1 VNRVG
6 GAACAAMAVMLA
18 ACSSPDSGGN
28 EIAAPNESDRAAVA
42 NQETVAQTPTPLAAA
57 ATIAVA
63 GFLSFSISA
72 GLSFPDD
79 ELKEIVI
86 VQAEKALGPKY
97 KVRIDELDVWWFT
110 GVSLDGIQ
118 IEERVND
125 DVPIDPDIPADLPMK
140 VRITSVRARLTPLLS
155 LFHLAPTVE
164 FEVDVDGGI
173 IEGTA
178 SFGSEGTTIRAQVDK
193 LDLRTTPALASF
205 TGVPFFGELSADI
218 EWTLSPKLQPTAGFV
233 RLSGSQ
239 LTLGPATVM
248 TEKFPPMTYFEI
260 PQTNFGTLAVDLEF
274 SEDNKTSGLLK
285 IKKMETS
292 GRDIRLEAW
301 GSVDT
306 ATTLKRSKVD
316 VKMRTQ
322 LDETFVKK
330 NSIAPFLNVNEVRKG
345 KNRDWY
351 GFTISGI
358 VDRIQFKGS
367 TDAATGPKELAKT
380 KEPVAPEK

>member
-1 VNRVG
+1 
-6 GAACAAMAVMLA
+6 MLVWLDK
-18 ACSSPDSGGN
+18 P
-28 EIAAPNESDRAAVA
+28 VWKF
-42 NQETVAQTPTPLAAA
+42 

-72 GLSFPDD
+72 ALSFPDN

-97 KVRIDELDVWWFT
+97 KVRIDELDLWWLT
-110 GVSLDGIQ
+110 GLTLEGVQ

-125 DVPIDPDIPADLPMK
+125 DIPIDPDIPADLPMK
-140 VRITSVRARLTPLLS
+140 VRITSVSARFTPLLS
-155 LFHLAPTVE
+155 LFHLAPTLE
-164 FEVDVDGGI
+164 FEADVDGGLV
-173 IEGTA
+173 EGTA
-178 SFGSEGTTIRAQVDK
+178 SFGSGGTTIRAQVDQ
-193 LDLRTTPALASF
+193 LDLRKTPAITQF

-218 EWTLSPKLQPTAGFV
+218 EWTLSPKLQPTSGFV

-260 PQTNFGTLAVDLEF
+260 PSTNFGTLAVDLEF
-274 SEDNKTSGLLK
+274 SEDDKAAGLLK

-306 ATTLKRSKVD
+306 ASTLKRSKVD

-351 GFTISGI
+351 GFAITGI
-358 VDRIQFKGS
+358 VDKIQFKGS
-367 TDAATGPKELAKT
+367 TDAAAGPKEKPAAKEQT
-380 KEPVAPEK
+380 PEK

>member
-1 VNRVG
+1 
-6 GAACAAMAVMLA
+6 MLA
-18 ACSSPDSGGN
+18 WLDK
-28 EIAAPNESDRAAVA
+28 
-42 NQETVAQTPTPLAAA
+42 PLWKF